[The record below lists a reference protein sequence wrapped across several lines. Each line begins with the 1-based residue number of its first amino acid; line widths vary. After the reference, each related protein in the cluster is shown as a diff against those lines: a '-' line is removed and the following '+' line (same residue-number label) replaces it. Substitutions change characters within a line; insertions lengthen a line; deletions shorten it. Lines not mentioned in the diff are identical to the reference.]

1 MGLATTVVEFFLLG
15 LATPLSA
22 VCVVPLY
29 PGFVAY
35 LSAQSGGAGGAGGS
49 TRTEGDADEGGGG
62 YSPAVLGVLVLTGVL
77 AFMLLVGLL
86 FSTVLQ
92 ASLTGVIGTV
102 SPVAFG
108 LLAVVS
114 VALIVDLDVFARAPA
129 VEPPQTSHPAAT
141 ALLYGFF
148 FGAIVVPCNPGVISF
163 ALARQF
169 LVTAPV
175 EKLLVFFAFGLG
187 IGTPLLALAVVS
199 EAAGRRVTRL
209 LARHRRAINVTT
221 GVVMLAVSVYYLATV
236 FDVFGVGTTL
246 GVA

>member
-1 MGLATTVVEFFLLG
+1 VVLGTLAEFFLLG
-15 LATPLSA
+15 LATPLTA

-35 LSAQSGGAGGAGGS
+35 LSNQSAD
-49 TRTEGDADEGGGG
+49 GDGESG
-62 YSPAVLGVLVLTGVL
+62 YSPALLGVLVVAGVL
-77 AFMLLVGLL
+77 AFMLLLGLV

-92 ASLTGVIGTV
+92 RSLDGVIGVV

-108 LLAVVS
+108 VLALIS
-114 VALIVDLDVFARAPA
+114 VALIADLDLFARTPTLA
-129 VEPPQTSHPAAT
+129 PPQTRHPAAT

-187 IGTPLLALAVVS
+187 IGTPLLALAVAS
-199 EAAGRRVTRL
+199 EAAGRRLTRL
-209 LARHRRAINVTT
+209 LARRRRGINVVT
-221 GVVMLAVSVYYLATV
+221 GVVMLAVSVYYLTSV
-236 FDVFGVGTTL
+236 FDVFGVGSAL
-246 GVA
+246 GLA

>member
-35 LSAQSGGAGGAGGS
+35 LSAQSGGAGDSA
-49 TRTEGDADEGGGG
+49 RTG
-62 YSPAVLGVLVLTGVL
+62 YSPAVLGVLVVAGVL

-92 ASLTGVIGTV
+92 TSLTGVIGTV

-108 LLAVVS
+108 LLALVS
-114 VALIVDLDVFARAPA
+114 VALIADLEVFARAPA

-169 LVTAPV
+169 LVTAPI

-199 EAAGRRVTRL
+199 EAAGQRATRL
-209 LARHRRAINVTT
+209 LARHRRVINVTT
-221 GVVMLAVSVYYLATV
+221 GAVMLAVSLYYLTRV
-236 FDVFGVGTTL
+236 FDVFGVGTALCVT
-246 GVA
+246 

>member
-1 MGLATTVVEFFLLG
+1 MGLAATVAEFFVLG
-15 LATPLSA
+15 LVTPLSA

-35 LSAQSGGAGGAGGS
+35 LSAQSGGGTTGS
-49 TRTEGDADEGGGG
+49 TRTEGADTREGRGG
-62 YSPAVLGVLVLTGVL
+62 YSPAVLGVLVLAGVL
-77 AFMLLVGLL
+77 LFMLLLGVL

-92 ASLTGVIGTV
+92 ASLTGVIGVV

-108 LLAVVS
+108 LLALVS

-199 EAAGRRVTRL
+199 EAAGRRLTRA

-221 GVVMLAVSVYYLATV
+221 GVVMLAVSVYYLTAV
-236 FDVFGVGTTL
+236 FDVFGVGTAL

>member
-1 MGLATTVVEFFLLG
+1 MGLATRVVEFYLLG

-35 LSAQSGGAGGAGGS
+35 LSAQSGGDGGDS
-49 TRTEGDADEGGGG
+49 TRTGDAGSEGG
-62 YSPAVLGVLVLTGVL
+62 YSPALLGVLVVAGVL
-77 AFMLLVGLL
+77 AFMLSVGLL
-86 FSTVLQ
+86 FSAVLQ
-92 ASLTGVIGTV
+92 QSLTGVIGVV
-102 SPVAFG
+102 SPIAFG
-108 LLAVVS
+108 LLALVS
-114 VALIVDLDVFARAPA
+114 VALIADLEVFARAPA

-141 ALLYGFF
+141 AVLYGFF
-148 FGAIVVPCNPGVISF
+148 FGAIVVPCNPGVITF

-199 EAAGRRVTRL
+199 EAAGRWVTRL

-221 GVVMLAVSVYYLATV
+221 GVVMLAVSLYYLTRV
-236 FDVFGVGTTL
+236 FDVFGVGTAL

>member
-1 MGLATTVVEFFLLG
+1 VGLATLVAEFFLLG

-35 LSAQSGGAGGAGGS
+35 LSAQSGGSTDPTRTDDAGGS
-49 TRTEGDADEGGGG
+49 GH
-62 YSPAVLGVLVLTGVL
+62 SPAVLGVLVLAGVL
-77 AFMLLVGLL
+77 AFMLLLGLL

-92 ASLTGVIGTV
+92 ASLTGVIGVV

-108 LLAVVS
+108 LLALVS
-114 VALIVDLDVFARAPA
+114 VALIADLDVFARAPA

-141 ALLYGFF
+141 AVLYGFF

-187 IGTPLLALAVVS
+187 IGTPLLALALVS

-209 LARHRRAINVTT
+209 LARHRRAINVGT
-221 GVVMLAVSVYYLATV
+221 GVVMLAVSLYYLTRV
-236 FDVFGVGTTL
+236 FDVFGVGTAL

>member
-1 MGLATTVVEFFLLG
+1 MGLATTLAEFFVLG

-35 LSAQSGGAGGAGGS
+35 LSNQSSTGPDDP
-49 TRTEGDADEGGGG
+49 TRTDSDGDGGG
-62 YSPAVLGVLVLTGVL
+62 YSPAVLGVLVLVGVL
-77 AFMLLVGLL
+77 AFMLSLGLL

-92 ASLTGVIGTV
+92 TSLDGVIGVV

-108 LLAVVS
+108 LLALLS
-114 VALIVDLDVFARAPA
+114 LALVADLDVFARTPT

-148 FGAIVVPCNPGVISF
+148 FGAIVVPCNPGVITF

-187 IGTPLLALAVVS
+187 IGTPLLALALVS
-199 EAAGRRVTRL
+199 EAAGRRLTRS
-209 LARHRRAINVTT
+209 LARHRRGINLAT
-221 GVVMLAVSVYYLATV
+221 GVVMFAVSVYYLTVV
-236 FDVFGVGTTL
+236 FDVLGVGSAL

>member
-1 MGLATTVVEFFLLG
+1 VGLATTVVEFFLLG

-35 LSAQSGGAGGAGGS
+35 LSAQSGGAGDSA
-49 TRTEGDADEGGGG
+49 RTG
-62 YSPAVLGVLVLTGVL
+62 YSPAVLGVLVVAGVL

-92 ASLTGVIGTV
+92 TSLTGVIGTV

-108 LLAVVS
+108 LLALVS
-114 VALIVDLDVFARAPA
+114 VALIADLEVFARAPA

-169 LVTAPV
+169 LVTAPI

-199 EAAGRRVTRL
+199 EAAGQRATRL
-209 LARHRRAINVTT
+209 LARHRRVINVTT
-221 GVVMLAVSVYYLATV
+221 GAVMLAVSLYYLTRV
-236 FDVFGVGTTL
+236 FDVFGVGTALCVT
-246 GVA
+246 

>member
-1 MGLATTVVEFFLLG
+1 MGLATTLAEFFLLG

-22 VCVVPLY
+22 ACVIPLY

-35 LSAQSGGAGGAGGS
+35 LSNQSSGESSGSGAGDTGDGPG
-49 TRTEGDADEGGGG
+49 EGDG
-62 YSPAVLGVLVLTGVL
+62 YSPLLLGVLVMTGVL
-77 AFMLLVGLL
+77 GFMLSLGLL

-92 ASLTGVIGTV
+92 QSLDGVIGVV

-108 LLAVVS
+108 LLALIS
-114 VALIVDLDVFARAPA
+114 LALIADLEVFSRAPTL
-129 VEPPQTSHPAAT
+129 EPPQTSHPAAT

-187 IGTPLLALAVVS
+187 IGTPLLGLAVAS
-199 EAAGRRVTRL
+199 EAAGRRLTRL
-209 LARHRRAINVTT
+209 LARHRRWINLGT
-221 GVVMLAVSVYYLATV
+221 GVVMLAVSLYYLTTV
-236 FDVFGVGTTL
+236 FDVFGVGSAI

>member
-1 MGLATTVVEFFLLG
+1 MVLATLLEFFLLG

-22 VCVVPLY
+22 VCVIPLY

-35 LSAQSGGAGGAGGS
+35 LSNQS
-49 TRTEGDADEGGGG
+49 RGGGG
-62 YSPAVLGVLVLTGVL
+62 TADPTRTDESADGGDGYSPLLLGVLVMAGVL
-77 AFMLLVGLL
+77 AFMLLLGLV

-92 ASLTGVIGTV
+92 QSLDGVIGVV

-108 LLAVVS
+108 LLALVS
-114 VALIVDLDVFARAPA
+114 LALIADLEVFSRAPTL
-129 VEPPQTSHPAAT
+129 EPPQTSHPAAT

-187 IGTPLLALAVVS
+187 IGTPLLGLAVAS
-199 EAAGRRVTRL
+199 EAAGRRLTRL
-209 LARHRRAINVTT
+209 LARHRRTINLGT
-221 GVVMLAVSVYYLATV
+221 GAVMLAVSIYYLTAV
-236 FDVFGVGTTL
+236 FDVFGVGSAL